1 MWREVKMGG
10 YCGIPTTTSQFKT
23 FIWLP
28 LTLSIAILKI
38 SFQQNVNN
46 ITFDNNN
53 NTTGLDLDDYLSLQL
68 ENISAQIFAEGGEFC
83 KIENSK
89 VITAT
94 LPDDG
99 EERVLLIEISEYG
112 SMFAGGLIV
121 RVLLATTSLGDCSS
135 SLAAPFKKYFGYYNT
150 IGQLIISKVFTAQDL
165 VLLSQRHSA
174 FQGRKKI
181 KFLWGF
187 IYLQWACCF
196 QKPNSREIIWK
207 VRTRKP

>member
-1 MWREVKMGG
+1 MK
-10 YCGIPTTTSQFKT
+10 
-23 FIWLP
+23 
-28 LTLSIAILKI
+28 
-38 SFQQNVNN
+38 NV
-46 ITFDNNN
+46 TFDENNN
-53 NTTGLDLDDYLSLQL
+53 NGTNTTTTDLEMELDDYLSLQL

-99 EERVLLIEISEYG
+99 EERVQLIEISECG

-121 RVLLATTSLGDCSS
+121 RVLLATTSLADCSS

-174 FQGRKKI
+174 FQGGTKKI
-181 KFLWGF
+181 KFL
-187 IYLQWACCF
+187 
-196 QKPNSREIIWK
+196 
-207 VRTRKP
+207 